1 MTRLILILV
10 LGLLSLLTVCKAPTY
25 HLWMAAIVVDEFPWV
40 FVSGILALLVW
51 GVWVDKYQWAGTVIG
66 LAALMLFVTPII
78 QAYGAGSSLREN
90 LQSAFG
96 SVSPQDLSPFRWTKM
111 FSGINAPAV
120 PYRTFTYV
128 RYGDTALT
136 LDFYQGRGPGIKRPC
151 VVVIHGGSWS
161 GGDAQQ
167 LPELNSVLALDGY
180 NVATINYRLAPRYQ
194 NPAPVE
200 DVAAA
205 LAYLRAHA
213 DSLNIDT
220 DAFVLL
226 GRSAGAQIALLAAY
240 TLPQEGIKGVI
251 SYYGPADMVWGYS
264 LPTSPLIMD
273 SRKVM
278 EDYLGGPY
286 DKVPGNYAASSPI
299 EFVRPGLVPTLLIHG
314 RNDVLVAYEHS
325 TRLAKKLA
333 ENGVPHF
340 LLSLPWATHGCDY
353 TLNGPS
359 GQLAT
364 YSVETFLNDVII
376 PAPVLPTVLS
386 SAHRSCD

>member
-1 MTRLILILV
+1 
-10 LGLLSLLTVCKAPTY
+10 
-25 HLWMAAIVVDEFPWV
+25 MAAIVVDEFPWV
-40 FVSGILALLVW
+40 FITGILALLVW
-51 GVWVDKYQWAGTVIG
+51 GVWVDKYQWAGTFTG
-66 LAALMLFVTPII
+66 LAALVLFLTPVI
-78 QAYGAGSSLREN
+78 QTYGVGSTLRKN

-96 SVSPQDLSPFRWTKM
+96 GISPRSLSSGDAPGAAPFRWTKM
-111 FSGINAPAV
+111 LTGINSPAV
-120 PYRTFTYV
+120 PYRTFTFA

-136 LDFYQGRGPGIKRPC
+136 LDFYPARPGRGCYAADTRSGYPANARGESGPGIKRPC

-167 LPELNSVLALDGY
+167 LPELNSVLALEGY

-205 LAYLRAHA
+205 LAYLRTHA
-213 DSLNIDT
+213 DSLHIDT

-240 TLPQEGIKGVI
+240 TLPSQAAGSGIKGVI

-264 LPTSPLIMD
+264 IPTSPLIMD

-278 EDYLGGPY
+278 GDYLGGPY

-325 TRLAKKLA
+325 TRLARKLA

-364 YSVETFLNDVII
+364 YSVETFLHDLTKAVS
-376 PAPVLPTVLS
+376 LT
-386 SAHRSCD
+386 RR